1 MSRLTGARIVS
12 LSIAAILVATGVP
25 ARAEDPEALIK
36 QGVELRRRGEDA
48 RAEGYIRRAYQLAAT
63 PRTAAQLGLVELAV
77 SEYLEADSH
86 LTEALKA
93 KDAWVNEHRQALEA
107 SRATARK
114 HLLRVEITSA
124 PRGTRFASE
133 STEPASLPADG
144 VIFLAPGVGA
154 SIQLEA
160 EGHKSAVVHV
170 EGAPGE
176 TKRIAIDMPALT
188 EGAATTTSAAPTT
201 SPATSPTAPSASA
214 TAGTTAT
221 TTSGPSPTAEA
232 PVADAS
238 QTAGSARPAAPGGGV
253 RIAGITVGAV
263 GVAVSV
269 VGAVLLSQ
277 GLSKR
282 DAYNAAIQSKGKTQ
296 YDPSFATWT
305 TLRDEGIAC
314 LVGGGVAIAAG
325 VGTYLYGRQL
335 EHDGGTSVSF
345 LPGSGFGVF
354 TYRRTF

>member
-1 MSRLTGARIVS
+1 MPRFSRARTVS
-12 LSIAAILVATGVP
+12 LSIAAALVATSVP

-77 SEYLEADSH
+77 SEYLEAESH
-86 LTEALKA
+86 LTEALRA
-93 KDAWVNEHRQALEA
+93 RDAWVNEHRQALET

-133 STEPASLPADG
+133 NTEPSALPPDG

-160 EGHKSAVVHV
+160 EGHKSAVVRV

-176 TKRIAIDMPALT
+176 TRRVAIDMPALSD
-188 EGAATTTSAAPTT
+188 GAAASAAPT
-201 SPATSPTAPSASA
+201 SASA
-214 TAGTTAT
+214 APSSAPPTT
-221 TTSGPSPTAEA
+221 PP
-232 PVADAS
+232 
-238 QTAGSARPAAPGGGV
+238 PAAAPTTPAAADSSGANVSEPAAATPAPGRGV
-253 RIAGITVGAV
+253 RVAGIAVAAV
-263 GVAVSV
+263 GVAASV
-269 VGAVLLSQ
+269 VGGVLLSQ

-282 DAYNAAIQSKGKTQ
+282 DAYNAAIQSKGKTP
-296 YDPSFATWT
+296 YDPNFATWT

-325 VGTYLYGRQL
+325 VGTYLYGRTL

-345 LPGSGFGVF
+345 LPGSGFGVL
-354 TYRRTF
+354 TYRRAF